1 MLLCTSSMSGLIK
14 IECSYIFQSDSAFNV
29 LQSQVKFSLWKTP
42 VYVLERV
49 SVKRAKMFK
58 HNFKTG
64 FDLTSPLKGF

>member
-14 IECSYIFQSDSAFNV
+14 IECSCIFKSDSAFNL

-42 VYVLERV
+42 LLERV

-58 HNFKTG
+58 HNFKNG